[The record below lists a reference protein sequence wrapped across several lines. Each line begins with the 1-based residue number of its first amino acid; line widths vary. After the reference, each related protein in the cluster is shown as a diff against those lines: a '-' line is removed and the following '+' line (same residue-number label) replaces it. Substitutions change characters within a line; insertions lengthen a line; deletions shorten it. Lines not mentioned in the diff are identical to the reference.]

1 MMKLLIA
8 SILLAMSI
16 NSCGTYSFTG
26 ASIHPD
32 AKSVSVDYFQNQA
45 TIVQSQLSQKFT
57 LELQDKF
64 ARETSLILQKN
75 DADLAFEGYISDYQ
89 VKPVSIG
96 SQDQA
101 NQNRLSIK
109 VFVRFTN
116 HLEEDKSYEQTFTKY
131 SDFDSTQSLSS
142 VEDTLIDE
150 ILEELIDDIFNKA
163 VVNW

>member
-1 MMKLLIA
+1 MRLIVVSTLLGL
-8 SILLAMSI
+8 SMW
-16 NSCGTYSFTG
+16 SCGIYSFTG

-32 AKSVSVDYFQNQA
+32 AKSVSVTYFQNQA
-45 TIVQSQLSQKFT
+45 TIVQSQLSQNFT
-57 LELQDKF
+57 LALQDKF
-64 ARETSLILQKN
+64 VRETSLILQKN

-116 HLEEDKSYEQTFTKY
+116 HIEEDKSFEQSFTKY
-131 SDFDSTQSLSS
+131 GDFDATQSLSS
-142 VEDTLIDE
+142 VEDVLIDE